1 MGRRNLTLP
10 LVEPSCADFPLTL
23 KVTPLGALDLISRLA
38 ATGQFLLLINK
49 TVSDH
54 CTGCSMVEIFVEEL
68 AMRVLVKREE
78 GRGQEKTYIVGRL
91 GNIGEG
97 RN

>member
-68 AMRVLVKREE
+68 AMRVLVE
-78 GRGQEKTYIVGRL
+78 
-91 GNIGEG
+91 
-97 RN
+97 